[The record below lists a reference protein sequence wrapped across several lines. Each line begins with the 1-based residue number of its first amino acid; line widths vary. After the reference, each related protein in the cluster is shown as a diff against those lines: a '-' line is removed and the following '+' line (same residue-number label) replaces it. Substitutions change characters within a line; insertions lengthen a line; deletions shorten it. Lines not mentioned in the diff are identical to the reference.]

1 MFLADDDVR
10 MLAKRLSDSN
20 VIDVV
25 ELRAGL
31 SIRTRSFV
39 GRIRLGDLE
48 ILVRPKIGSVRLL
61 RLLRYGF
68 GLRTLQLFEPLDYE
82 EDAEPF
88 PELLVRQLA
97 GEAEDLI
104 SRGLHRTY
112 RRVDEP
118 LASPRGRIDVQRI
131 ARTGGTIEAALPC
144 THHPRSED
152 TLVNQ
157 VLLAGLRLG
166 ALVTTSVAMRGT
178 LRRLAAVMGEHVSAV
193 RLDHATFRRLR
204 QQGNRL
210 TAAYRPALTLVGM
223 LAESR
228 GISLDKA
235 QGDVSLPGFLF
246 DMNRLFQAVL
256 SRFLRENLPEYEVR
270 DEHKL
275 TGMMAYV
282 PDYNP
287 RGRHAP
293 TPRPDFAVMSGTK
306 VVALL
311 DAKYIDLWAQS
322 IGRDI
327 LYQLAIYAL
336 SRGGDSLATATA
348 TILYPT
354 LDSLATEAR
363 IGVHDP
369 LAGTPRAQVI
379 ARPVLTDRLEALL
392 AGDGLAARRDR
403 MAFAHWLAFG
413 ETFQCGHPM
422 TAV

>member
-1 MFLADDDVR
+1 VFLPDDEAR
-10 MLAKRLSDSN
+10 ALAKRLTDSN
-20 VIDVV
+20 VLDII

-31 SIRTRSFV
+31 SIQTRSFV
-39 GRIRLGDLE
+39 GRIRLGDIE
-48 ILVRPKIGSVRLL
+48 IVVHPKIGSIRVL

-82 EDAEPF
+82 QDAEPF
-88 PELLVRQLA
+88 PELLIRQLA
-97 GEAEDLI
+97 GEAEDLM

-112 RRVDEP
+112 HRLDKA
-118 LASPRGRIDVQRI
+118 LASPRGRIDIQRI
-131 ARTGGTIEAALPC
+131 ARKGGLIEAALPC
-144 THHPRSED
+144 TYHPRSED
-152 TLVNQ
+152 TLVNH
-157 VLLAGLRLG
+157 VLLAGLQLG
-166 ALVTTSVAMRGT
+166 ARLTTNVAVRGT

-193 RLDHATFRRLR
+193 RLDHATFRRLH
-204 QQGNRL
+204 QQANRL
-210 TAAYRPALTLVGM
+210 TAAYRPALTLVEM

-228 GISLDKA
+228 GISLDEA

-246 DMNRLFQAVL
+246 DMNRLFQAIL
-256 SRFLRENLPEYEVR
+256 SRFLRENLSEYDVR

-275 TGMMAYV
+275 AGMMTYL
-282 PDYNP
+282 PPYNP
-287 RGRHAP
+287 RGRRSP
-293 TPRPDFAVMSGTK
+293 TPRPDFAVMRGPK

-336 SRGGDSLATATA
+336 SHGGDSPATA

-369 LAGTPRAQVI
+369 LVGTPRAQII
-379 ARPVLTDRLEALL
+379 ARPVLMDRIETLL
-392 AGDGLAARRDR
+392 AEDGQAARRAS

-413 ETFQCGHPM
+413 TTTQIGHLSG
-422 TAV
+422 AV